1 MGWPRGSAR
10 HDGRLPLQVLG
21 DMGVVDLV
29 KRHHLWSH
37 LLVQNDVV
45 VVVQEHVSKWAK
57 GDWGQQ
63 IELKKKKTFLIIA
76 TIILI
81 TTTDHCLHQLPEN
94 LPPLIVK
101 TK

>member
-21 DMGVVDLV
+21 DIGVVDLV

-45 VVVQEHVSKWAK
+45 GQEHVSKWAK
-57 GDWGQQ
+57 GDWGQ
-63 IELKKKKTFLIIA
+63 LVVA
-76 TIILI
+76 
-81 TTTDHCLHQLPEN
+81 N
-94 LPPLIVK
+94 
-101 TK
+101 